1 LLAEELVEGA
11 FQLGQQQQMNTN
23 SDDFMGGQTLSGYLE
38 IFRRRKLLILQC
50 VVGIGL
56 ASAVFVLRMP
66 DMYKAQTVILV
77 DPQQV
82 PDKYVPATVT
92 ANIADRLTTLEQQV
106 LSPTRLKK
114 LVEAQ
119 HLYPDPNGKAT
130 EEDII
135 KGVQKSITVDV
146 ENPGG
151 AKMGAFKIAFT
162 SRKRELVA
170 PMANQIAQMFIQ
182 ENQNAR
188 VEQTVGTRDFI
199 ESQLEETKREL
210 DEKGNQLQ
218 AIKTRNMLDLPE
230 SKPYHLEALATLRGQ
245 IQNIQDKL
253 SQDQREKS
261 ILQSVMASGNAAA
274 PTVDVQGDPGAP
286 GASPAQTQVRRLES
300 KLTELRARYGPS
312 HPDVRKTQDEL
323 DRAKAEAV
331 IESQN
336 PEMQTSQKPAIASGT
351 LKRHNPVVEAQ
362 IEKLDEDIQDREKEL
377 GPLQEQVT
385 FHTGKLEQIPVFEEQ
400 ISGLQRDYDILK
412 TQYTGLLD
420 NKRAAEMSSALEIH
434 EKGERFVVLD
444 SAATPHNPSSPNRL
458 LISIAGLVGG
468 LLAGIG
474 LAVGLEMNDESVR
487 TESEASKILG
497 KPVLSGIPQIIST
510 RERHSSFWRAAGL
523 FVSTVFASAA
533 AGFALSIISG
543 RLL

>member
-1 LLAEELVEGA
+1 
-11 FQLGQQQQMNTN
+11 MNATN
-23 SDDFMGGQTLSGYLE
+23 RDFMGGLNLSGYIE
-38 IFRRRKLLILQC
+38 VARRRKFLILQC
-50 VVGIGL
+50 VVGIWL
-56 ASAVFVLRMP
+56 AATVFAWRMP

-114 LVEAQ
+114 LVESQ
-119 HLYPDPNGKAT
+119 HLYPDPAGKAT
-130 EEDII
+130 EEDVV
-135 KGVQKSITVDV
+135 KAVQKSITVEV

-151 AKMGAFKIAFT
+151 AKMGSFKIAFA

-188 VEQTVGTRDFI
+188 VEQTVGTRNFI
-199 ESQLEETKREL
+199 QSQLEETKHQL
-210 DEKGNQLQ
+210 DEKEAQLRT
-218 AIKTRNMLDLPE
+218 IKTRNVLDLPE
-230 SKPYHLEALATLRGQ
+230 SKPYHLETLANLRGQ
-245 IQNIQDKL
+245 IQAIQEKL
-253 SQDQREKS
+253 SQDQREKD
-261 ILQSVMASGNAAA
+261 ILQSVLASGSAAA
-274 PTVDVQGDPGAP
+274 PTIDVEGDPGAP
-286 GASPAQTQVRRLES
+286 GASPAQTQVRRLDN
-300 KLTELRARYGPS
+300 KLAELRTRYGPN
-312 HPDVRKTQDEL
+312 HPDVRKAQDEL
-323 DRAKAEAV
+323 DHAKAQAAAEAQDPG
-331 IESQN
+331 SQAL
-336 PEMQTSQKPAIASGT
+336 QKPAIPSGT
-351 LKRHNPVVEAQ
+351 VKRHNPVVEAQ

-377 GPLQEQVT
+377 APLQGKVT

-400 ISGLQRDYDILK
+400 IAGLERDYDTLK

-420 NKRAAEMSSALEIH
+420 KKLAAEMSSALEIH

-444 SAATPHNPSSPNRL
+444 SAVTPHNPSAPNRL

-487 TESEASKILG
+487 TEVEASMILS
-497 KPVLSGIPQIIST
+497 KPVLSAIPQIISP
-510 RERHSSFWRAAGL
+510 RERRASFWRAAGL
-523 FVSTVFASAA
+523 FVGTGVGSVA
-533 AGFALSIISG
+533 AGFVLSVLSG
-543 RLL
+543 RLP